1 MDSQSRRDSF
11 TAHVLPY
18 GLVLFMGLAWG
29 LSVSLS
35 KIAGATGAHP
45 IGLAQWQVTVA
56 ALVTMAVCLVTRA
69 LPYPRADLIRF
80 GLVCGAV
87 GIAFPAIALF
97 EAAKHLPAGIVAIAF
112 ATLPLFTYLMS
123 VAWGLEG
130 RSWRRFLGV
139 VIGLAA
145 MAMILLPQAA
155 LPDPDAWPWV
165 VLALVASVSMSFENF
180 FAGAFRPRGVSS
192 FALSFVRQLGA
203 MTLLTPLAV
212 ATGTLLPLFEP
223 WGATQ
228 WAATGTG
235 LISGIA
241 FSCLLYVIATSGAVF
256 ATQSAYVITLAG
268 VGWGMILFAERHSA
282 WVWLALALTLI
293 AVAMVRP
300 EPAGK
305 RRP

>member
-1 MDSQSRRDSF
+1 MDSRQGGWQ
-11 TAHVLPY
+11 AHALPY

-29 LSVSLS
+29 LGISLS
-35 KIAGATGAHP
+35 KIGGETGAHP

-56 ALVTMAVCLVTRA
+56 ALVTFAVCAVTRT
-69 LPYPRADLIRF
+69 LPAPRADLVRF

-87 GIAFPAIALF
+87 GIAFPAMALF
-97 EAAKHLPAGIVAIAF
+97 QAAKHLPAGIVAIAF

-123 VAWGLEG
+123 VAWGLEAP
-130 RSWRRFLGV
+130 SWRRFLGV
-139 VIGLAA
+139 IVGLAA

-155 LPDPDAWPWV
+155 LPDPQAWPWV

-180 FAGAFRPRGVSS
+180 FAGAFRPDAAGS
-192 FALSFVRQLGA
+192 FALSFARQVGA
-203 MTLLTPLAV
+203 VALLTPLALL
-212 ATGTLLPLFEP
+212 TGTLLPLLEP
-223 WGATQ
+223 WSAMQ
-228 WAATGTG
+228 WAATGAG

-282 WVWLALALTLI
+282 WVWLALALTL
-293 AVAMVRP
+293 AALAMVRP
-300 EPAGK
+300 EPAA
-305 RRP
+305 RRKV